1 MQTCFSSVNLN
12 VYPLKTSNPSIRAL
26 TLSNLARLCMFLF
39 ISVSIVSCQKGD
51 AGPAGPAGPAGAS
64 GPTGATGAPGSA
76 NVVYSQWFTPAT
88 YVKDTIFGS
97 YGFYYN
103 KATTDITQKI
113 LDSGLV
119 ITYGKLDG
127 YTAAIWPTNQV
138 APLPISIIYMDGAS
152 PNVDVWSALATPGNL
167 RIQLVSSLNAYG
179 GISNLHQFR
188 YVIVPGGAKS
198 AVASIKPG
206 QEQGNTSTFTDAAA
220 AGDVI
225 KNYKQMTYEQVCLRL
240 HIPE

>member
-1 MQTCFSSVNLN
+1 MQTCSSLFLKNTITNANLKA
-12 VYPLKTSNPSIRAL
+12 YWLK
-26 TLSNLARLCMFLF
+26 LCMILC

-51 AGPAGPAGPAGAS
+51 AGPAGPAGP
-64 GPTGATGAPGSA
+64 TGAVGPIGGMGVPGSA
-76 NVVYSQWFTPAT
+76 NVIYSQWFTPAA
-88 YVKDTIFGS
+88 YVKDTVFGS

-113 LDSGLV
+113 IDSGLV

-127 YTAAIWPTNQV
+127 YVTTVWPTNQV
-138 APLPISIIYMDGAS
+138 AQLPISIVYMDGAS
-152 PNVDVWSALATPGNL
+152 PNIDTWSALVTPGNL

-179 GISNLHQFR
+179 SISNAHQFR
-188 YVIVPGGAKS
+188 YVIIPGGAKS

-206 QEQGNTSTFTDAAA
+206 LAQGNGTTLNDAAVS
-220 AGDVI
+220 DVI

-240 HIPE
+240 HIVE